1 MNYNWLDNFKGVK
14 VDFIPNFSDYGY
26 WAFLDNEGMLVI
38 GEERGRYG
46 GQLYRGPW
54 KGEDTPYLSDIKKEQ
69 PKLFSKITNFYEKE
83 FGNLTLEKKKTTKT
97 VYVSYSV
104 LKTVEV
110 PDDWNDREIKDYLEG
125 IAPEDYNDMEYDV
138 EED

>member
-14 VDFIPNFSDYGY
+14 NDFTPNFSDYGY

-38 GEERGRYG
+38 GEERGCYG
-46 GQLYRGPW
+46 RQLYRGPW
-54 KGEDTPYLSDIKKEQ
+54 KGENTPYLSDIKKEQ
-69 PKLFSKITNFYEKE
+69 PELFSKIMYFYERE
-83 FGNLTLEKKKTTKT
+83 FGNLILEKKKTTKT
-97 VYVSYSV
+97 VYVSYSI

-110 PDDWNDREIKDYLEG
+110 PEDWNNREINDYLEG
-125 IAPEDYNDMEYDV
+125 IAPKDYNDMVYDV

>member
-14 VDFIPNFSDYGY
+14 VDFTPNFSDYGY

-38 GEERGRYG
+38 GEERGYYG

-110 PDDWNDREIKDYLEG
+110 PEDWNDREIKDYLEG
-125 IAPEDYNDMEYDV
+125 VAPEDYNDMEYDV

>member
-14 VDFIPNFSDYGY
+14 VDFTPNFSDYGY

-38 GEERGRYG
+38 GEERGCYG

-97 VYVSYSV
+97 VYVSYSI

-110 PDDWNDREIKDYLEG
+110 PEDWNDREIKDYLEG

>member
-14 VDFIPNFSDYGY
+14 VDFTPNFSDYGY

-38 GEERGRYG
+38 GEERGYYG
-46 GQLYRGPW
+46 GQLYRGSW

-125 IAPEDYNDMEYDV
+125 IAPEGYNDMEYDV

>member
-14 VDFIPNFSDYGY
+14 VDFTPNFSDYGY
-26 WAFLDNEGMLVI
+26 WAFLDNDGMLVI
-38 GEERGRYG
+38 GEERGCYG
-46 GQLYRGPW
+46 GQLYRGSW

-110 PDDWNDREIKDYLEG
+110 PEDWNDREIKDYLEG
-125 IAPEDYNDMEYDV
+125 IAPEGYNDMEYDV

>member
-14 VDFIPNFSDYGY
+14 NDFTPNFSDYGY

-38 GEERGRYG
+38 GEERGCYG

-54 KGEDTPYLSDIKKEQ
+54 KGENTPYLSNIKKEQ

-110 PDDWNDREIKDYLEG
+110 PEDWNDREIKDYLEG
-125 IAPEDYNDMEYDV
+125 IAPEGYNDMEYDV

>member
-14 VDFIPNFSDYGY
+14 VDFTPNFSDYGY
-26 WAFLDNEGMLVI
+26 WAFLDNEDMLVI
-38 GEERGRYG
+38 GEERGCYG
-46 GQLYRGPW
+46 GQLYRGLW
-54 KGEDTPYLSDIKKEQ
+54 KGENTPYLSDIKKEQ

-110 PDDWNDREIKDYLEG
+110 PEDWNDREIKDYLEG
-125 IAPEDYNDMEYDV
+125 IAPEGYNDMEYDV

>member
-14 VDFIPNFSDYGY
+14 VDFTPNFSDYGY
-26 WAFLDNEGMLVI
+26 WAFLDNDGMLVI
-38 GEERGRYG
+38 GEERGYYG

-54 KGEDTPYLSDIKKEQ
+54 KGDDTPYLSDIKKEQ

-125 IAPEDYNDMEYDV
+125 IAPENYNDMEYDV

>member
-14 VDFIPNFSDYGY
+14 VDFTPNFSDYGY

-110 PDDWNDREIKDYLEG
+110 PEDWSDEEIKDYLED
-125 IAPEDYNDMEYDV
+125 IAPEGYNDMEYDV

>member
-14 VDFIPNFSDYGY
+14 VDFTPNFSDYGY

-38 GEERGRYG
+38 GEERGYYG

>member
-14 VDFIPNFSDYGY
+14 TDFTPNFSDYGY

-38 GEERGRYG
+38 GEERGYYG

-54 KGEDTPYLSDIKKEQ
+54 KGEETPYLSDIKKEQ

-110 PDDWNDREIKDYLEG
+110 PEDWNDREIKDYLEG
-125 IAPEDYNDMEYDV
+125 IAPEGYNDMEYDV

>member
-14 VDFIPNFSDYGY
+14 VDFTPNFSDYGY
-26 WAFLDNEGMLVI
+26 WAFLDNDGMLVI
-38 GEERGRYG
+38 GEERGYYG

-83 FGNLTLEKKKTTKT
+83 FGNLTVEKKKTTKT

-125 IAPEDYNDMEYDV
+125 IAPEGYNDMEYDV

>member
-14 VDFIPNFSDYGY
+14 VDFTPNFSDYGY

-38 GEERGRYG
+38 GEERGRDG

-54 KGEDTPYLSDIKKEQ
+54 KGKKTPYLSEIKKEQ
-69 PKLFSKITNFYEKE
+69 PKLYSKIIDYYEKE
-83 FGNLTLEKKKTTKT
+83 FGKFMFEKKKMTKT

-125 IAPEDYNDMEYDV
+125 IAPEDYNDIEYDV

>member
-14 VDFIPNFSDYGY
+14 VDFTPNFSDYGY

-38 GEERGRYG
+38 GEERGYYG

-110 PDDWNDREIKDYLEG
+110 PDDWNDREIKDYLEE

-138 EED
+138 KED

>member
-14 VDFIPNFSDYGY
+14 VDFTPNFSDYGY
-26 WAFLDNEGMLVI
+26 WAFLDNDGMLVI
-38 GEERGRYG
+38 GEERGCYG
-46 GQLYRGPW
+46 GQLYRGSW

-83 FGNLTLEKKKTTKT
+83 FGNLTLENKKTTKT

-125 IAPEDYNDMEYDV
+125 IAPEGYNDMEYDV

>member
-14 VDFIPNFSDYGY
+14 VDFTPNFSDYGY
-26 WAFLDNEGMLVI
+26 WAFLDNDGMLVI
-38 GEERGRYG
+38 GEERGCYG
-46 GQLYRGPW
+46 GQLYRGSW

-110 PDDWNDREIKDYLEG
+110 PEDWNDREIKYYLEG
-125 IAPEDYNDMEYDV
+125 IAPEGYNDMEYDV

>member
-14 VDFIPNFSDYGY
+14 VDFTPNFSDYGY

-38 GEERGRYG
+38 GEERGYYG
-46 GQLYRGPW
+46 GQLYRGSW

-110 PDDWNDREIKDYLEG
+110 PEDWNDREIKDYLEG
-125 IAPEDYNDMEYDV
+125 IAPEGYNDMEYDV

>member
-14 VDFIPNFSDYGY
+14 VDFTPNFSDYGY

-69 PKLFSKITNFYEKE
+69 PKLFSKIMNFYEKE

-110 PDDWNDREIKDYLEG
+110 LEDWNDREIKDYLEG

>member
-1 MNYNWLDNFKGVK
+1 MNYSWLDNFKGVK
-14 VDFIPNFSDYGY
+14 VDFTPNFSDYGY
-26 WAFLDNEGMLVI
+26 WAFLDNDGMLVI
-38 GEERGRYG
+38 GEERGYYG

-110 PDDWNDREIKDYLEG
+110 PEDWNDREIKDYLED
-125 IAPEDYNDMEYDV
+125 IAPENYNDMRYDV

>member
-14 VDFIPNFSDYGY
+14 VDFTPNFSDYGY
-26 WAFLDNEGMLVI
+26 WAFLDNDGMLVI
-38 GEERGRYG
+38 GEERGCYG
-46 GQLYRGPW
+46 GQLYRGTW

-97 VYVSYSV
+97 VYVSYTV

-125 IAPEDYNDMEYDV
+125 MAPEDYDDMEYDV
-138 EED
+138 KED

>member
-1 MNYNWLDNFKGVK
+1 
-14 VDFIPNFSDYGY
+14 
-26 WAFLDNEGMLVI
+26 MLVI
-38 GEERGRYG
+38 GEERGYYG

-104 LKTVEV
+104 LRTVEV
-110 PDDWNDREIKDYLEG
+110 PDDWNDREIKDYLED
-125 IAPEDYNDMEYDV
+125 IAPEGYNDMEYDV